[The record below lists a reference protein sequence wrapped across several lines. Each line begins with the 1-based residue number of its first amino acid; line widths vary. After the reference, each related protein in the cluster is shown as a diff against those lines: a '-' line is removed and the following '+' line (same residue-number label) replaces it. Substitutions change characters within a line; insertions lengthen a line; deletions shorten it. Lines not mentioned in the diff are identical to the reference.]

1 MKWNSF
7 NFLCQHMLV
16 HYSGRRESYSTPNAL
31 THIDHT
37 VWHCTEHS
45 LGVISVIDNTSKP
58 NMPAVSYT
66 HSLTIHLYTVSWCIR
81 ISYGPKYNY
90 ICNMESTI
98 PNQTR
103 QTVYE
108 FDANKFYYLNWSVTV
123 TRLPPD
129 SCLKKKN
136 YHLIVITF
144 GICWTVHLIGSM
156 HFTWYTMHAT

>member
-1 MKWNSF
+1 MKFVQFFMSAYACTLFRSTRIILNSQ
-7 NFLCQHMLV
+7 CIDSHW
-16 HYSGRRESYSTPNAL
+16 SYSMTLHRAF
-31 THIDHT
+31 I
-37 VWHCTEHS
+37 
-45 LGVISVIDNTSKP
+45 GVISVIDNTSKP